1 MVSVSQA
8 FMGEYKAWPY
18 ELVNMVSAKVGNMH
32 SIPTS
37 AQGYQP
43 KDREEAIRQDMLIL
57 GL

>member
-1 MVSVSQA
+1 MCLGHLWVNK
-8 FMGEYKAWPY
+8 YKAWPY

-37 AQGYQP
+37 VQGYQP
-43 KDREEAIRQDMLIL
+43 KGGEGAIRQEMLIL